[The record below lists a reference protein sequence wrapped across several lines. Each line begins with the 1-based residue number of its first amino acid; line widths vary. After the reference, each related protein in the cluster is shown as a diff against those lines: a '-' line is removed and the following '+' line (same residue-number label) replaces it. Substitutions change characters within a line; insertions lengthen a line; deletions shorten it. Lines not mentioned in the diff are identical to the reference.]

1 MPLSI
6 DQVYDICLASDNKG
20 NCCKYLSQDS
30 GGSDFHCL
38 KKTEYKKDI
47 DYETN
52 LNAKKD
58 PTIPQGDNCPGY
70 PVFQHLIVGYDQK
83 NS

>member
-47 DYETN
+47 DYFSYEFG
-52 LNAKKD
+52 K
-58 PTIPQGDNCPGY
+58 
-70 PVFQHLIVGYDQK
+70 
-83 NS
+83 